1 MQATVTFQAAADKTT
16 GPTPIAHELLKFIG
30 GGVAA
35 PTTSPTPQAPK
46 NKW

>member
-1 MQATVTFQAAADKTT
+1 MQAALTT
-16 GPTPIAHELLKFIG
+16 QTREVKNGPTPIASELLKFIG

>member
-1 MQATVTFQAAADKTT
+1 MQATFTALPVVVKS

-30 GGVAA
+30 GGVAQ
-35 PTTSPTPQAPK
+35 PTSTPTPQAPK